1 MFMFFDTD
9 LKYDL
14 PQSVVEVDRDKTA
27 QLGLTMN
34 QVGTALGGLL
44 GGGYVNYFSMDTR
57 SYKVIPQVDRVSRL
71 NVDQLLDYPVS
82 EIGGVSIPLSTIAT
96 IRPVTVPETLNHF
109 QQLNSATLSGVMQ
122 PGVSLG
128 DAMKYLQAL
137 AARTLPSGYS
147 VDYAGQARQFVQE
160 SGGVMATFG
169 FAIIVVF
176 LALAALFES
185 FRDPLVILISV
196 PLSIAGALIFIAI
209 GVGNAS
215 LNIYTQVGLVT
226 LMGLISKHGIL
237 IVEVANRE
245 QETGKSKRAAIVA
258 AAGIRLRPILMTT
271 AAMVLGVVPL
281 VFASGA
287 GAASRYAIGLVISTG
302 LAIGT
307 LFTLFVVPG
316 VYMLIGADHSQHEA
330 AVSTS
335 T

>member
-1 MFMFFDTD
+1 
-9 LKYDL
+9 
-14 PQSVVEVDRDKTA
+14 
-27 QLGLTMN
+27 
-34 QVGTALGGLL
+34 
-44 GGGYVNYFSMDTR
+44 
-57 SYKVIPQVDRVSRL
+57 
-71 NVDQLLDYPVS
+71 
-82 EIGGVSIPLSTIAT
+82 
-96 IRPVTVPETLNHF
+96 
-109 QQLNSATLSGVMQ
+109 
-122 PGVSLG
+122 
-128 DAMKYLQAL
+128 MKYLQGL

-209 GVGNAS
+209 GIGNAS

-245 QETGKSKRAAIVA
+245 QETGKSKQAAIVA
-258 AAGIRLRPILMTT
+258 AAGTRLRPILMTT
-271 AAMVLGVVPL
+271 AAMVLGVLPL

-316 VYMLIGADHSQHEA
+316 VYMLIGADHSKHEA
-330 AVSTS
+330 AHSLS
-335 T
+335 A